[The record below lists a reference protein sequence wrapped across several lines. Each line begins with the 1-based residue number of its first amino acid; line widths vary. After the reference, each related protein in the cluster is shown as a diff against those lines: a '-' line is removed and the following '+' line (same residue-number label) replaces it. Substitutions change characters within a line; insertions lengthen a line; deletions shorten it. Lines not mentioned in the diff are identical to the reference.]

1 MKLCVSPDCGGPS
14 FAKDLCVKHYFRQR
28 RGHVEKYREGL
39 PRGYWSDVPVG
50 GTGPFGAV
58 VVCVTCKQ
66 QLGPVHDPASAA
78 LTIHAHEQR
87 RHARRPA

>member
-1 MKLCVSPDCGGPS
+1 MTCEREGCDSPRWSKGY
-14 FAKDLCVKHYFRQR
+14 CVKHYFRNR
-28 RGHVEKYREGL
+28 RGHVEKYRDSL
-39 PRGYWSDVPVG
+39 PTGYWSDVPVA
-50 GTGPFGAV
+50 GTGLLGAV
-58 VVCVTCKQ
+58 ITCQACKD